1 MRVPTSVTVL
11 CTLVAYATAQCMECA
26 SSVTY
31 HNVYYALQEQC
42 TVRSGYH
49 CFYRGNNTAGD
60 FCDCYYNTTGNIETN
75 ESTYFCPKAPW
86 ISVLHAWVATEGR
99 PRS

>member
-1 MRVPTSVTVL
+1 MGWRAGYINFGWVLQPSKAIMRVPTSITVL

-31 HNVYYALQEQC
+31 NSLTYDLKEQC

-49 CFYRGNNTAGD
+49 C
-60 FCDCYYNTTGNIETN
+60 
-75 ESTYFCPKAPW
+75 
-86 ISVLHAWVATEGR
+86 L
-99 PRS
+99 